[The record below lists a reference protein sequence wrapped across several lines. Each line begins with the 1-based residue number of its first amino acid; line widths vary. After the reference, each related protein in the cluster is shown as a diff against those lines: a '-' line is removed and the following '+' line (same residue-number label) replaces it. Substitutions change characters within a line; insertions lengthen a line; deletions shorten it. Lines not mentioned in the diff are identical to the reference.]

1 MKYLAM
7 GLLGEKKHYPLL
19 RTPNQS
25 ELQLNFREFSAL
37 IFRITN
43 VCVILTFL
51 LVCLILIF
59 VLVMSGR
66 TLNKNAIVVEIQ
78 DKNEL

>member
-1 MKYLAM
+1 M
-7 GLLGEKKHYPLL
+7 GLLGGKKHYPLL
-19 RTPNQS
+19 MTPTQS
-25 ELQLNFREFSAL
+25 ELQLNFCEFSGL

-51 LVCLILIF
+51 LTCLILIF

-66 TLNKNAIVVEIQ
+66 TLKKNAIVAEIQ